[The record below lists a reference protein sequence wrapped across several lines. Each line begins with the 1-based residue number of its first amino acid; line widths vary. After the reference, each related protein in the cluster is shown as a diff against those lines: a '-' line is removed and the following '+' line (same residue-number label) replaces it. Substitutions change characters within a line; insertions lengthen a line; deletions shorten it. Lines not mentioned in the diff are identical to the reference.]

1 MTPNSTP
8 CVGRVSKCEESPWLQ
23 QDAHTWAT
31 SWEIAGVGRAN
42 AAVDVSAGAR
52 LSSFTVAGAELL
64 GQSSSPRTRDEFR
77 SGCFPMAP
85 YAGRVGDG
93 KFAWRG
99 NEYSLPITASPHA
112 AHGLVA
118 DVAWTGD
125 GAGNFETTFD
135 SRWPFGGSVTQRIR
149 CTSSG
154 IVLRLTITNDKN
166 EMPAYAGFH
175 PWFRRR
181 IGDGDISI
189 VLDPPLAD
197 YPDGLQWVLDSRMLL
212 PVGATD
218 SSWCIPALGKPPI
231 LCWPDSLSL
240 TLESN
245 AAFWVLYTGDANAVC
260 VEPQTSPPNALR
272 VGDYATVSPGHPL
285 TVEFSMSPSAHAL
298 ACGRES

>member
-1 MTPNSTP
+1 M
-8 CVGRVSKCEESPWLQ
+8 GHVSKSEAAPWVQ
-23 QDAHTWAT
+23 QDAHTWAA
-31 SWEIAGVGRAN
+31 SWEIADVGRAT
-42 AAVDVSAGAR
+42 AAVDASAGAR

-64 GQSSSPRTRDEFR
+64 GQSSSPHTRDEFR

-93 KFAWRG
+93 TFAWRG
-99 NEYSLPITASPHA
+99 NEYSLPIICAPSCGSWTRRRRRVDRRRRRHFRRRRLIA
-112 AHGLVA
+112 AGHLVA
-118 DVAWTGD
+118 
-125 GAGNFETTFD
+125 
-135 SRWPFGGSVTQRIR
+135 GSPQRIR

-218 SSWCIPALGKPPI
+218 SSWCIPHSASHRSCAGPI
-231 LCWPDSLSL
+231 
-240 TLESN
+240 
-245 AAFWVLYTGDANAVC
+245 A
-260 VEPQTSPPNALR
+260 
-272 VGDYATVSPGHPL
+272 
-285 TVEFSMSPSAHAL
+285 
-298 ACGRES
+298 